1 MTLRLTIPLSDI
13 GTNDAT
19 IAGGKGASLGELMRA
34 GAPVPVGFVVT
45 SAAFDR
51 FMAGE
56 HKALVDAVLERLDA
70 DAITVDQAASEIAAH
85 LSQVPVPPAVMA
97 AVNQAVF
104 ELSVDRVSVRSSA
117 TCEDSGTTAW
127 AGQLD
132 TYLNVG
138 PADIVARLRDCW
150 LSMFSQ
156 PALSYGATHGYGA
169 AQFSVAVV
177 IQTMVASDI
186 SGIGFSV
193 HPVTQEPNI
202 MLIEACLGL
211 GEAIV
216 SGRIMPDQYIV
227 ERGSHD
233 IMEAL
238 IGRQRE
244 GLFMQPGGTAAT
256 WQPLEDDGA
265 QRKLTDAQVIE
276 YARLLTRIADHYG
289 YPVDTEWALEN
300 NQFQVLQA
308 RPITTLAEEYDQ
320 PIIQLADDWQLVV
333 RRPMSLLEVSIWAHW
348 QDSEHASKMIGIV
361 ENRAMS
367 IQDDAG
373 MALDF
378 LPAPALVAAMAHI
391 EALYQHERPQLI
403 AMLQHGQTIYHDARQ
418 RIARGISAFQG
429 IDDVIDFCTD
439 AAQFTTMLPVA
450 TLKYYEQHELN
461 DPEVRILAEQ
471 LRADTLYPHIERHI
485 ADPMVASMTTAI
497 GFSEPEVAPLVTTW
511 RELQQE
517 HIDRDL
523 LETRL
528 EAVRAGKRFVFQSI
542 DGEDSVRF
550 VAQTGYL
557 LMRLAKQYEA
567 VSAEDMTAD
576 KLRGQA
582 AWPGLYRGRA
592 RVILSP
598 DAVGQTIEDGEVLIS
613 IQSSPALMPLLRRCG
628 ALVTDEGGIACHAA
642 IIARELRKPTLIGT
656 GRATAVIHTGDLI
669 EIDTYNQVVRILERA
684 GADS

>member
-1 MTLRLTIPLSDI
+1 MRL
-13 GTNDAT
+13 

-34 GAPVPVGFVVT
+34 GAPVPAGFVVT

-227 ERGSHD
+227 ERGSHE

-256 WQPLEDDGA
+256 WQPLEDEWRSAKA
-265 QRKLTDAQVIE
+265 Q
-276 YARLLTRIADHYG
+276 
-289 YPVDTEWALEN
+289 
-300 NQFQVLQA
+300 
-308 RPITTLAEEYDQ
+308 
-320 PIIQLADDWQLVV
+320 
-333 RRPMSLLEVSIWAHW
+333 
-348 QDSEHASKMIGIV
+348 
-361 ENRAMS
+361 
-367 IQDDAG
+367 
-373 MALDF
+373 
-378 LPAPALVAAMAHI
+378 
-391 EALYQHERPQLI
+391 
-403 AMLQHGQTIYHDARQ
+403 
-418 RIARGISAFQG
+418 
-429 IDDVIDFCTD
+429 
-439 AAQFTTMLPVA
+439 
-450 TLKYYEQHELN
+450 
-461 DPEVRILAEQ
+461 
-471 LRADTLYPHIERHI
+471 
-485 ADPMVASMTTAI
+485 
-497 GFSEPEVAPLVTTW
+497 
-511 RELQQE
+511 
-517 HIDRDL
+517 
-523 LETRL
+523 
-528 EAVRAGKRFVFQSI
+528 
-542 DGEDSVRF
+542 
-550 VAQTGYL
+550 
-557 LMRLAKQYEA
+557 
-567 VSAEDMTAD
+567 
-576 KLRGQA
+576 
-582 AWPGLYRGRA
+582 
-592 RVILSP
+592 
-598 DAVGQTIEDGEVLIS
+598 
-613 IQSSPALMPLLRRCG
+613 
-628 ALVTDEGGIACHAA
+628 
-642 IIARELRKPTLIGT
+642 
-656 GRATAVIHTGDLI
+656 
-669 EIDTYNQVVRILERA
+669 
-684 GADS
+684 